1 MRMGKGGERGE
12 RWGGE
17 KWGEE
22 EGKIEDNRGGGR
34 EEETGEE
41 EEEIGREENKKCP
54 ASALC
59 MHLMVSDLNLRC

>member
-1 MRMGKGGERGE
+1 MKRR
-12 RWGGE
+12 
-17 KWGEE
+17 
-22 EGKIEDNRGGGR
+22 GKIEDNRGGR